1 METILWLPLIVSP
14 LMTTD
19 FTTSQTFDFLLFV
32 YVVVVFLDTIL
43 VWLGV
48 AIGAVLLVVML
59 VGMFIPANT

>member
-1 METILWLPLIVSP
+1 LETILWLPLIVSP